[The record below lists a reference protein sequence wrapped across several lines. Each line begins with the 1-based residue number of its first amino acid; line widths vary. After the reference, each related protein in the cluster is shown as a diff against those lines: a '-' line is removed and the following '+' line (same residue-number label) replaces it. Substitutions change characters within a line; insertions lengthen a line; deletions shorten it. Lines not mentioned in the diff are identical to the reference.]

1 MRLQLLAEHLVQLL
15 GKHGLSVLAFD
26 ELHGDFALS
35 EARHLGVFLV
45 ALQAAFH
52 SGCVV
57 LGGEGDGQFNA
68 EVVEG
73 SLGDVHGQVFWLPV
87 SFLEDVR
94 VEGLEPPRRS
104 TRS

>member
-1 MRLQLLAEHLVQLL
+1 MSCIGTLPLRKPGIWAFFWWRFRLRSNA
-15 GKHGLSVLAFD
+15 
-26 ELHGDFALS
+26 
-35 EARHLGVFLV
+35 GVI
-45 ALQAAFH
+45 
-52 SGCVV
+52 V
-57 LGGEGDGQFNA
+57 LGGEGDGQLNA

-73 SLGDVHGQVFWLPV
+73 SLGDVHGQVCWLPV